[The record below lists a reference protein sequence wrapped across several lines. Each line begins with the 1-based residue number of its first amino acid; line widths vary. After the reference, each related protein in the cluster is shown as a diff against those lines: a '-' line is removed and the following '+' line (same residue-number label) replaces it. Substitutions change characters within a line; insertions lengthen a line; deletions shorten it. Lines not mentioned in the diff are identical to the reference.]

1 MTDNLSI
8 RELTRELAADLNI
21 DPTDTTKLLRV
32 DALLCGLFA
41 DSQLYRTK
49 GASGAPSDRLNELN
63 RVHTHTQ
70 KLRDAITLGASVQV
84 DQDFENVVQEHPSIA
99 ILSYHL
105 SKELNPKIGRDLSL
119 AEDPK
124 SQEWWRDFLQK
135 LNTLQKMTS
144 SAVSELKPKK
154 MTGRGGGRHQ
164 SDGGR
169 RETAWHL
176 LRLYAEV
183 TRKKPGV
190 SNPPDGGQSTGPAVR
205 FLTRCLNVFWWEVT
219 PDAASKL
226 IREIEKDPDPPW
238 AGINMAE
245 SK

>member
-8 RELTRELAADLNI
+8 HELTHELAADLNI
-21 DPTDTTKLLRV
+21 GPTDIAKWQRV
-32 DALLCGLFA
+32 NVLLCELFA
-41 DSQLYRTK
+41 ASQLYRTK
-49 GASGAPSDRLNELN
+49 GAAGAPSGRLKELDRVE
-63 RVHTHTQ
+63 THAQ
-70 KLRDAITLGASVQV
+70 KLRDAITLGTRVQA
-84 DQDFENVVQEHPSIA
+84 DQDFENVVRENPSIA

-105 SKELNPKIGRDLSL
+105 SKELNPEIDRDLSV

-135 LNTLQKMTS
+135 LNTLQKITS
-144 SAVSELKPKK
+144 SAISELKPKK
-154 MTGRGGGRHQ
+154 ATGRGGDRHQ
-164 SDGGR
+164 LDWAR

-183 TRKKPGV
+183 TRRKPGV

-205 FLTRCLNVFWWEVT
+205 FLTRCLNVFGWKIT
-219 PDAASKL
+219 PGAASKL

-238 AGINMAE
+238 AGVNMAE